1 MFTGA
6 TTHQLFPS
14 NDIHL
19 TADDIEPHL
28 VLGDNIH
35 TAPTALIC
43 LENTLSGTVIPQDEV
58 VRIGELAKKHSIPLH
73 LDGARVW
80 NVAAKVIADRG
91 LNASDEETRRQ
102 VMTELLEPFDSA
114 SLCLSKGIG
123 APVGSIVVGTK
134 AFIKRAKW
142 FRKMFGSGV
151 RQIGMCTAAAD
162 FALTNYFPRLE
173 WTHRMAKRMEQ
184 GLRELGCDILA
195 PVDTSMVFYDPKP
208 LGLTIDAV
216 MSRLQQHDPP
226 ILAFRERIVLHH
238 QTSPQAVEDFIH
250 IVREMKEEREA
261 NGHIVN
267 KLEESKLQEGFKSE
281 GKLRRKVAL
290 GY

>member
-102 VMTELLEPFDSA
+102 VYVSPLLPYTGCRLTISMTELLEPFDSA

-195 PVDTSMVFYDPKP
+195 PVDTSMVCHFY
-208 LGLTIDAV
+208 
-216 MSRLQQHDPP
+216 
-226 ILAFRERIVLHH
+226 LA
-238 QTSPQAVEDFIH
+238 
-250 IVREMKEEREA
+250 
-261 NGHIVN
+261 
-267 KLEESKLQEGFKSE
+267 SE
-281 GKLRRKVAL
+281 TEN
-290 GY
+290 